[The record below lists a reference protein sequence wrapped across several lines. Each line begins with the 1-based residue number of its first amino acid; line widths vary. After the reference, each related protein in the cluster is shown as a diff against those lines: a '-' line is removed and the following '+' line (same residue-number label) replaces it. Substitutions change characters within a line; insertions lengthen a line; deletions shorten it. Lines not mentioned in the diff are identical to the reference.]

1 MDIKIVDLPEIAII
15 GKEGFCTEEANIVQ
29 NLWEQANENFD
40 EVLEMGLKEK
50 NGAFVGFWGAMSDE
64 TMSFM
69 PWTNNFTRGYYLAG
83 IEVHK
88 DAQAPEGWK
97 KWIMPARKYLV
108 TEVMFEKY
116 METFMKVIETEISI
130 RNMKLSGAACDYTEP
145 STGKNFIFFPVQDL
159 QIYRLSSGYNLPFCV
174 GLKTKSDAYS
184 KADIPQNTLTSIYA
198 QSILYMDKHLYKEVV
213 NVTREEVAI
222 ICKAMSDSNRLRII
236 EMLTQGEKCGCH
248 LLEELQVT
256 QPTLSHHMK
265 VLSDCGL
272 VSSYKDGKWQHYSIN
287 CERFKEYKDYIA
299 AITCCGTK
307 QEVGFSEIYDMPV
320 QIVPANN

>member
-88 DAQAPEGWK
+88 DAQATEGWK

-159 QIYRLSSGYNLPFCV
+159 
-174 GLKTKSDAYS
+174 
-184 KADIPQNTLTSIYA
+184 
-198 QSILYMDKHLYKEVV
+198 
-213 NVTREEVAI
+213 
-222 ICKAMSDSNRLRII
+222 
-236 EMLTQGEKCGCH
+236 
-248 LLEELQVT
+248 
-256 QPTLSHHMK
+256 
-265 VLSDCGL
+265 
-272 VSSYKDGKWQHYSIN
+272 
-287 CERFKEYKDYIA
+287 
-299 AITCCGTK
+299 
-307 QEVGFSEIYDMPV
+307 
-320 QIVPANN
+320 

>member
-83 IEVHK
+83 IEVYK

-159 QIYRLSSGYNLPFCV
+159 
-174 GLKTKSDAYS
+174 
-184 KADIPQNTLTSIYA
+184 
-198 QSILYMDKHLYKEVV
+198 
-213 NVTREEVAI
+213 
-222 ICKAMSDSNRLRII
+222 
-236 EMLTQGEKCGCH
+236 
-248 LLEELQVT
+248 
-256 QPTLSHHMK
+256 
-265 VLSDCGL
+265 
-272 VSSYKDGKWQHYSIN
+272 
-287 CERFKEYKDYIA
+287 
-299 AITCCGTK
+299 
-307 QEVGFSEIYDMPV
+307 
-320 QIVPANN
+320 

>member
-1 MDIKIVDLPEIAII
+1 
-15 GKEGFCTEEANIVQ
+15 
-29 NLWEQANENFD
+29 
-40 EVLEMGLKEK
+40 MGLKEK
-50 NGAFVGFWGAMSDE
+50 NGPFVGFWGAMSDE

-159 QIYRLSSGYNLPFCV
+159 
-174 GLKTKSDAYS
+174 
-184 KADIPQNTLTSIYA
+184 
-198 QSILYMDKHLYKEVV
+198 
-213 NVTREEVAI
+213 
-222 ICKAMSDSNRLRII
+222 
-236 EMLTQGEKCGCH
+236 
-248 LLEELQVT
+248 
-256 QPTLSHHMK
+256 
-265 VLSDCGL
+265 
-272 VSSYKDGKWQHYSIN
+272 
-287 CERFKEYKDYIA
+287 
-299 AITCCGTK
+299 
-307 QEVGFSEIYDMPV
+307 
-320 QIVPANN
+320 